1 MDLRN
6 VTNFLEIL
14 TKNIWFLEGK
24 KRPRDITCSAWFIH
38 FKEWFDL
45 YSGVI
50 KEKVSYEMMY

>member
-1 MDLRN
+1 MYLRN
-6 VTNFLEIL
+6 VTNFFRNSDKKYLV
-14 TKNIWFLEGK
+14 FRK

-50 KEKVSYEMMY
+50 KEKVYEMMY

>member
-1 MDLRN
+1 MYLRIMKI
-6 VTNFLEIL
+6 FFEIL

-50 KEKVSYEMMY
+50 KEKVYEMMY